1 MTARELVLAE
11 AELLERE
18 ISEADRVDWRTLTQ
32 AEVDGAFESLVDA
45 AMARAAEA
53 EPQ

>member
-32 AEVDGAFESLVDA
+32 AEVDQAFESLVDQ
-45 AMARAAEA
+45 AMAQAE
-53 EPQ
+53 EEDRG